1 MQQTASRS
9 SPSRL
14 PGIAGIFREYDL
26 FWVGSLLAG
35 LPIAENTTG
44 AEGLDTKLLRVI
56 NIASWI
62 DRSHQFKAE
71 QRKVNKEAMLNSF
84 GSNFVRQKQRV
95 TKLEANP
102 AISLAALISSRSFPL

>member
-9 SPSRL
+9 SPSL
-14 PGIAGIFREYDL
+14 PGTAGIVRKYDL
-26 FWVGSLLAG
+26 FWVGNLRAG
-35 LPIAENTTG
+35 LPTAENTTG
-44 AEGLDTKLLRVI
+44 AEGLDTNLLRVI

-102 AISLAALISSRSFPL
+102 AISLAALISSRSIPL